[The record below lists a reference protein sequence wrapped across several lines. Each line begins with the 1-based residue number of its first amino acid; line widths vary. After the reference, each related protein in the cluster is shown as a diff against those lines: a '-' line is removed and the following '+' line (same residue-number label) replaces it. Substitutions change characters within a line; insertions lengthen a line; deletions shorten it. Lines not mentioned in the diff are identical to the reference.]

1 MERLKAK
8 LAPYNVTVIH
18 RPGLQNIAD
27 FLSRRTAKIKSP
39 KEIRS
44 ITEVPTSLDKITLS
58 EIAKETD
65 GDAVLSTVKT
75 CLIRK
80 FNNISRKKELK
91 AYQQVFH
98 EMEVHESGV
107 LTRNDLIV
115 LPTSLQS
122 KAINLAHE
130 GHLGIVMCKRL
141 LRNRCWW
148 PSIDA
153 MITQEITDCAP
164 CQANTDTTH
173 HEPLIPTEMP
183 RRKNGL
189 TAIDFSSQTPTG
201 EYVLV
206 AYDEGKRYPA
216 LKLSRTLT
224 SKEVIRICEE
234 LFDEMGIPAEV
245 KSDNGPAFISKQ
257 FAEFAQRK
265 GFKHR
270 KICPLNPEANGAGER
285 FMKVLNKA
293 IRCAAVEKVPWK
305 NVAGKMLRNYRAT
318 PHTATGISPD
328 FFKHKKDCFDK
339 IPTLR
344 SECAADNLE
353 AMAKANDDTY
363 KEKMRLYADMKRHAK
378 TSKFKVEDPVMVKWV
393 RNNKHQP
400 LFDPHPYRIT
410 MVKGNMI
417 CAARVGHT
425 ITRNSRFF
433 KAVSEKCYTHA
444 LSLLNTVEKEHE
456 DHSVTYTLKRLPRIS
471 TLPTR
476 AIPVLPNPNVVH
488 EVEASTSMSVGIN
501 IPVETTGPG
510 PRYSLREEPKKP
522 DFYDSNKKTH
532 AKSAR

>member
-1 MERLKAK
+1 MHVNDMQEVKDTLITNKMAHFNPKWITELIVDAGPEACASFLTQVNPANPNHRVLIHCASHEFTGAEINYAHIEKEAYACVWACMHDHLYLYGNKFNLITDNIGCQKIFQEDKVRRKIPPRLERLKAK

-224 SKEVIRICEE
+224 SKEAIRICEE

-257 FAEFAQRK
+257 FAEFTQRK
-265 GFKHR
+265 GDVYEDSIHSNFLMVDSSKQKFDEFPFNASSFTVEITHATLGDQAKALLR
-270 KICPLNPEANGAGER
+270 IPAVMILGDHSPMSVKALIYGGSTHSFIAPQVLSQRQHYELTNNPECHAAFHITGAIG
-285 FMKVLNKA
+285 V
-293 IRCAAVEKVPWK
+293 
-305 NVAGKMLRNYRAT
+305 
-318 PHTATGISPD
+318 
-328 FFKHKKDCFDK
+328 
-339 IPTLR
+339 
-344 SECAADNLE
+344 
-353 AMAKANDDTY
+353 ANDICF
-363 KEKMRLYADMKRHAK
+363 LVQAK
-378 TSKFKVEDPVMVKWV
+378 LTIGCWS
-393 RNNKHQP
+393 
-400 LFDPHPYRIT
+400 
-410 MVKGNMI
+410 I
-417 CAARVGHT
+417 CDVQGG
-425 ITRNSRFF
+425 FEEWYGF
-433 KAVSEKCYTHA
+433 
-444 LSLLNTVEKEHE
+444 
-456 DHSVTYTLKRLPRIS
+456 
-471 TLPTR
+471 
-476 AIPVLPNPNVVH
+476 
-488 EVEASTSMSVGIN
+488 
-501 IPVETTGPG
+501 G
-510 PRYSLREEPKKP
+510 PRYSIR
-522 DFYDSNKKTH
+522 
-532 AKSAR
+532 